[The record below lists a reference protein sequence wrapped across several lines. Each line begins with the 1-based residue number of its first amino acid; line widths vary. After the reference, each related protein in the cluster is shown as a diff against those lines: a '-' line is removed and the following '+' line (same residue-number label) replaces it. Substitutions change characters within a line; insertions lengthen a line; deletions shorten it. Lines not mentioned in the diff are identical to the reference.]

1 MDKLSLNKYETA
13 FLLASKGWD
22 VNLKYEYDYSFEFK
36 TENEEILNNV
46 SWYKQMAYIYADWC
60 AIPIDSVKIEHLNT
74 SLYVLFEKLQPNKT
88 KFFISE
94 VIYMSSKVNK
104 NTFIFKFLYGHIQNT
119 LMIDENNENIY
130 ILDKTLIKEPIEK
143 DIK

>member
-13 FLLASKGWD
+13 FLLASKGWS

-36 TENEEILNNV
+36 TENEEILNV

-130 ILDKTLIKEPIEK
+130 ILDKTLIEEPTEK

>member
-13 FLLASKGWD
+13 FLLASKGWS

-36 TENEEILNNV
+36 TENEEILNV

-74 SLYVLFEKLQPNKT
+74 SLYVLFEKLHPNKA

-104 NTFIFKFLYGHIQNT
+104 NAFIFKFLYGHIQNT
-119 LMIDENNENIY
+119 LMLDKNNENIY
-130 ILDKTLIKEPIEK
+130 ILDKTLIKEPIKK